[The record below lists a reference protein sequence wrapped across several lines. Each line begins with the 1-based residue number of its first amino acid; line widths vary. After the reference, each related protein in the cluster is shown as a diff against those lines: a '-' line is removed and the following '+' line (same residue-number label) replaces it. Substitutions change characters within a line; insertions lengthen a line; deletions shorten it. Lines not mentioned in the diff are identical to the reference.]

1 MTRQIDYEWTAT
13 ETRLKASDGTLLAV
27 IRRKRE
33 PIFGPKEDYEEFWG
47 IDEIHGELDIK
58 NVRFRSLE
66 AAQYTVLAAYLE
78 ALTTSEILN

>member
-33 PIFGPKEDYEEFWG
+33 PHEEFWG
-47 IDEIHGELDIK
+47 IDEIHSELDIK